1 MSNYYNI
8 LADKILEKYKV
19 EESIKK
25 PLNEA
30 WAASTPD
37 WLKKVFKHSYR
48 TGDIYG
54 STNKIMRGKKYKK
67 LYQKYIDDGYS
78 KESAKIHA
86 MQDYNE
92 GQPTYSNIDYKKSN
106 DPEVGSK
113 FSNIVTRLQQL
124 GVDLQSDD
132 LKFIESEPPTSKND
146 KRLKPP
152 YISFFYFKSPKQ
164 NYLDQIYVPGVN
176 ENEKLSINAEPFFS
190 LKMTGKAFHN
200 ISYKKISENCDA
212 YAYLDTTNLK
222 KREYGREKASRNSN
236 ATSTVELIKQGK
248 ERFPSNINRDSAV
261 WRSTPDSMSPS
272 YGNYDYDKSGYI
284 KIPSS
289 LKYAKV
295 LEKAKLK
302 KYAEMLTD
310 LENTLRRV
318 ADKFRDIMANA
329 SFEQIGDYNLASVSS
344 SFLSTFNEAY
354 RYYKLLLSYVERAG
368 IPDTDEF
375 YDKLKQSGFYRVL
388 KNTKKQALVAEDKI
402 KELAYAELD
411 F

>member
-8 LADKILEKYKV
+8 LADRILEKYKV
-19 EESIKK
+19 EEPTKR

-54 STNKIMRGKKYKK
+54 SNNKIMRGKKYKK
-67 LYQKYIDDGYS
+67 LYQKYINDGFS
-78 KESAKIHA
+78 NEAAERHA
-86 MQDYNE
+86 MHDYRE
-92 GQPTYSNIDYKKSN
+92 GQPMYSNIDYKNSN
-106 DPEVGSK
+106 DPEVGHSV
-113 FSNIVTRLQQL
+113 SNIVTRLQQL

-152 YISFFYFKSPKQ
+152 YLSFFYFKSPRGG
-164 NYLDQIYVPGVN
+164 YLDQIYVPGVN
-176 ENEKLSINAEPFFS
+176 ENEKFSINAEPFFS

-200 ISYKKISENCDA
+200 ISYKKISENCDG

-222 KREYGREKASRNSN
+222 RREYGREKASRNSN
-236 ATSTVELIKQGK
+236 ATDTIELIKQGK

-261 WRSTPDSMSPS
+261 WRSNPGSITPK
-272 YGNYDYDKSGYI
+272 YGDYGYDKSGYI
-284 KIPSS
+284 QIPSS
-289 LKYAKV
+289 QKYAEV

-344 SFLSTFNEAY
+344 SFLSTFNDVY
-354 RYYKLLLSYVERAG
+354 RHYNLLLSYVERAG

-375 YDKLKQSGFYRVL
+375 YDKLKQAGFYRDIE
-388 KNTKKQALVAEDKI
+388 NTKKQALIAEDKI
-402 KELAYAELD
+402 KELAYTELD